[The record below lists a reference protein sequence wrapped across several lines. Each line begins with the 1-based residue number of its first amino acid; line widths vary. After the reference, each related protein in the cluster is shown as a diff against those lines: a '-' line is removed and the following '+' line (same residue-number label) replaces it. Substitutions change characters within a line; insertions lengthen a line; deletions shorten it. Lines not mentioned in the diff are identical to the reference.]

1 LRALAEM
8 LLDVVREPHNLIA
21 LIRRRNGY
29 QDRLVKSA
37 AKHLHLA
44 APHQLAQTF
53 EIIRMMRLDPRQ
65 QRPGIVQA
73 HARVRMALEHFD
85 ERAIAPR
92 KRLLEYVIKVAGR
105 LVRVD
110 D

>member
-1 LRALAEM
+1 
-8 LLDVVREPHNLIA
+8 
-21 LIRRRNGY
+21 
-29 QDRLVKSA
+29 
-37 AKHLHLA
+37 
-44 APHQLAQTF
+44 
-53 EIIRMMRLDPRQ
+53 
-65 QRPGIVQA
+65 
-73 HARVRMALEHFD
+73 MALEHFD